1 MAPFEP
7 SQDRPVTAVRRK
19 YDYIAR
25 LYDILELP
33 VEYGRH
39 RPIRRRIFEGLSGT
53 VLDAGVGTGRNMP
66 FYPPGSRAVGIDLSW
81 PMLRRA
87 ARRRAQ
93 PTADTALAAM
103 DVCALA
109 FADDSF
115 DRIASSFLFCV
126 LEADRQLPALKEL
139 ARVCKPAGEIRVLE
153 YALSEDPYRRF
164 VMRLWAPW
172 VRLVYGARF
181 DRDTEQYVPAAGLEL
196 VERRFVYRDV
206 IKMLVMRPR

>member
-1 MAPFEP
+1 MTARDTRGVYRRVAPF
-7 SQDRPVTAVRRK
+7 
-19 YDYIAR
+19 
-25 LYDILELP
+25 YDILDLSFEQRRYQAL
-33 VEYGRH
+33 
-39 RPIRRRIFEGLSGT
+39 RPLLFEGASGA
-53 VLDAGVGTGRNMP
+53 VLDAGVGTGRNMA
-66 FYPPGSRAVGIDLSW
+66 FYPPGSHAVGIDLSW

-93 PTADTALAAM
+93 ATADTALAAM

-126 LEADRQLPALKEL
+126 LDADRQLPALKAL

-164 VMRLWAPW
+164 VMRLWTPW

-181 DRDTEQYVPAAGLEL
+181 DRDTERYVPAAGLEL
-196 VERRFVYRDV
+196 IERRFLYRDV
-206 IKMLVMRPR
+206 IKMLVLRPR

>member
-1 MAPFEP
+1 LTARDTRGVYRRVAPF
-7 SQDRPVTAVRRK
+7 
-19 YDYIAR
+19 
-25 LYDILELP
+25 YDILDLSFEQRRYQAL
-33 VEYGRH
+33 
-39 RPIRRRIFEGLSGT
+39 RPLLFEGASGA
-53 VLDAGVGTGRNMP
+53 VLDAGVGTGRNMA

-93 PTADTALAAM
+93 ATADTALAAM

-126 LEADRQLPALKEL
+126 LDADRQLPALKEL

-164 VMRLWAPW
+164 VMRLWTPW

-181 DRDTEQYVPAAGLEL
+181 DRDTERYVPAAGLEL
-196 VERRFVYRDV
+196 IERRFLYRDV
-206 IKMLVMRPR
+206 IKMLVLRPR

>member
-1 MAPFEP
+1 M
-7 SQDRPVTAVRRK
+7 TARDTRGAYRRV
-19 YDYIAR
+19 AR
-25 LYDILELP
+25 FYDILDLP
-33 VEYGRH
+33 FEYGRYRAL
-39 RPIRRRIFEGLSGT
+39 RPFLFEEASGAI
-53 VLDAGVGTGRNMP
+53 LDAGVGTGRNMA
-66 FYPPGSRAVGIDLSW
+66 FYPPESRAVGIDLSW

-87 ARRRAQ
+87 ARRQAQ
-93 PTADTALAAM
+93 AQATADTSLAAM

-109 FADDSF
+109 FADHSF

-206 IKMLVMRPR
+206 VKMLVMRPR

>member
-1 MAPFEP
+1 MTARDTRGVYRRVAPF
-7 SQDRPVTAVRRK
+7 
-19 YDYIAR
+19 
-25 LYDILELP
+25 YDILDLSFEQRRYQAL
-33 VEYGRH
+33 
-39 RPIRRRIFEGLSGT
+39 RPLLFEGASGA
-53 VLDAGVGTGRNMP
+53 VLDAGVGTGRNMA
-66 FYPPGSRAVGIDLSW
+66 FYPPGSRAGGIDLSW
-81 PMLRRA
+81 PRLRRA

-93 PTADTALAAM
+93 ATADTALAAM

-126 LEADRQLPALKEL
+126 LDADRQLPALKEL

-164 VMRLWAPW
+164 VMRLWTPW

-181 DRDTEQYVPAAGLEL
+181 DRDTERYVPAAGLEL
-196 VERRFVYRDV
+196 IERRFLYRDV
-206 IKMLVMRPR
+206 IKMLVLRPR